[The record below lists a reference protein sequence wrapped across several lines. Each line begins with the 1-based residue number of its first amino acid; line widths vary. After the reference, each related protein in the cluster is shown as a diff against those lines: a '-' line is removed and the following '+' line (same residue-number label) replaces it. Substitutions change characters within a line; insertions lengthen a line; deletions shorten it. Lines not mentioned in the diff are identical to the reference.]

1 MIEISWQWNLAKQ
14 FPDVDLWASGSMLIT
29 EKEGAPAKMQTNGTT
44 EAEQK
49 KDSF

>member
-1 MIEISWQWNLAKQ
+1 VSIWLY
-14 FPDVDLWASGSMLIT
+14 LIT

-49 KDSF
+49 KDNFWRRKFKENR